1 MSGGG
6 EATAPGALP
15 AGLAADGA
23 GPDAGPG
30 PHHLVAPVEPAV
42 MSVATPAALDA
53 RAVIRH
59 VAEGGYL
66 LLRDVVSAETAAA
79 IKAAFHERFDPSLD
93 APGVGTPADA
103 AQRAFQKLVIGGG
116 AQRGYYVPRCVR
128 VLYTPLWTED
138 VFTAHD
144 ALRTLARVR
153 NRLLGRP
160 LDNAV
165 EGVSGGLFTGA
176 RLQHYPAGG
185 GFFAPHQD
193 RVAATIARESG
204 VAAFF
209 QLVLV
214 ITERGVDFEA
224 GGAFVDSGDV
234 RLDLEAIARPGDVLV
249 YDGRSMHGVDDVD
262 PDQKPD
268 LTSARGRLVA
278 MASLYADMTG
288 GEAYQRYLDRAAFN

>member
-1 MSGGG
+1 M
-6 EATAPGALP
+6 TASEPGFAP
-15 AGLAADGA
+15 A
-23 GPDAGPG
+23 
-30 PHHLVAPVEPAV
+30 PHHLTEPDEAAV
-42 MSVATPAALDA
+42 MEVTTPAGLDA
-53 RAVIRH
+53 RAVIRQ
-59 VAEGGYL
+59 VADTGYVI
-66 LLRDVVSAETAAA
+66 LRGAIAPEAAAA
-79 IKAAFHERFDPSLD
+79 IKTAFHETFDPRMD
-93 APGVGTPADA
+93 APAIGTPADA

-116 AQRGYYVPRCVR
+116 SQRGYYVPRCVR

-138 VFTAHD
+138 VFQAHD

-165 EGVSGGLFTGA
+165 DGLSGGLFTGA

-193 RVAATIARESG
+193 QVASTIARESG

-209 QLVLV
+209 QLVLL
-214 ITERGVDFEA
+214 ITERGVDFDA
-224 GGAFVDSGDV
+224 GGAFVDSAGV
-234 RLDLEAIARPGDVLV
+234 RLDLEAVARPGDVLV

-262 PDQKPD
+262 PAITPD
-268 LTSARGRLVA
+268 LTSPRGRLVA

-288 GEAYQRYLDRAAFN
+288 GEAYQRYLERAAFN